1 MSFERHYFN
10 MSRLDDVFSSFGK
23 KDLCFG
29 KEKTMII
36 TKIVSYH
43 AEGHTLFNIRVKQI
57 RWQKTED
64 SQDTLHVQVNTS
76 SNLVNNVKKLTHP

>member
-1 MSFERHYFN
+1 MYF
-10 MSRLDDVFSSFGK
+10 RLLEK
-23 KDLCFG
+23 KDFCFG

-43 AEGHTLFNIRVKQI
+43 AVSHTLFNIRVKQI
-57 RWQKTED
+57 RWQKTEG

-76 SNLVNNVKKLTHP
+76 SNLVNNLKKLSHP